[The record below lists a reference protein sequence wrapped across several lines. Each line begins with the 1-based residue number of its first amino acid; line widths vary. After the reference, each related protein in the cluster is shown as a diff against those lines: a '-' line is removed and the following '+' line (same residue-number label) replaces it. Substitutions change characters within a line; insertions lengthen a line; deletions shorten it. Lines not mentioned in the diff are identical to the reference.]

1 MAGDAIV
8 TWGKPLTGYWTYRED
23 VPKEHE
29 ARHGDSIEAVNEIVQ
44 KRPLTV
50 PEMEMVVSDFVER
63 MKEKHPEHD
72 VRYVAIEKGSPLK
85 MRVHL
90 VEHYPRPGR
99 HHSGDNSRGGGRNHS
114 GEVCDGSVVDYR
126 QDGEGDKAVFE
137 QPYRLRHR
145 KSRQDCLDGGAPIAG
160 ALVVNEIFF
169 EE

>member
-8 TWGKPLTGYWTYRED
+8 TWGKPLTGFWTYRED
-23 VPKEHE
+23 VPKERE

-50 PEMEMVVSDFVER
+50 PEMEMVVSDFVEK

-90 VEHYPRPGR
+90 VEHSPVPVGTILEIIAVVVAGIIATKFATEVWSIIDKTGREIKQFLSNPIGYATANPGR
-99 HHSGDNSRGGGRNHS
+99 TALM
-114 GEVCDGSVVDYR
+114 V
-126 QDGEGDKAVFE
+126 
-137 QPYRLRHR
+137 
-145 KSRQDCLDGGAPIAG
+145 GAPIAG
-160 ALVVNEIFF
+160 ALVVDKIFF

>member
-50 PEMEMVVSDFVER
+50 SEMEMVVSDFVKK
-63 MKEKHPEHD
+63 MKEEHPEHD
-72 VRYVAIEKGSPLK
+72 VKYVAIEKGSPLK

-90 VEHYPRPGR
+90 VEHSPIPVGTILEIIAVVVAGIIAAKFAKEVWSIIDKSAREIEAFVDNPLGYATANPG
-99 HHSGDNSRGGGRNHS
+99 
-114 GEVCDGSVVDYR
+114 
-126 QDGEGDKAVFE
+126 KTA
-137 QPYRLRHR
+137 LI
-145 KSRQDCLDGGAPIAG
+145 LGAPIAG
-160 ALVVNEIFF
+160 AVVVNEVISD
-169 EE
+169 